1 VDVDVDKGTVVHAT
15 PLGASM
21 NSDALPKLSGPDTS
35 STCEQSFR
43 IFSKEQSL
51 EGDGRIRAL
60 KSFSV

>member
-1 VDVDVDKGTVVHAT
+1 MIVKAMCARLLRVVVGDAVAA
-15 PLGASM
+15 GA
-21 NSDALPKLSGPDTS
+21 AITW
-35 STCEQSFR
+35 EQSIR